1 MSDEKN
7 IAGMKEVAKGETI
20 LTVSNLKKSYG
31 KLEVL
36 RDIDLRRGG
45 FLRLGQL

>member
-1 MSDEKN
+1 MSDTGTHSLKQ
-7 IAGMKEVAKGETI
+7 VAKGETI

-36 RDIDLRRGG
+36 RDIDLDIKKGEVI
-45 FLRLGQL
+45 